1 MARNTKTKKA
11 QVVTYLLTGNTVLQ
25 AAQLAGVTE
34 RTVYL
39 WLNEPVFVEELRR
52 QERQVL
58 NACSWNLVSLSKQAL
73 DALKDVLERPS
84 QAGASNKRL
93 AAAQV
98 LELVLKWRDA
108 VDFET
113 RLERLERQ
121 VFNGTKR

>member
-121 VFNGTKR
+121 VFNGRN

>member
-58 NACSWNLVSLSKQAL
+58 NACSWTLVSLSKQAL

-121 VFNGTKR
+121 VFNGRN

>member
-1 MARNTKTKKA
+1 MRNSKTKKA

-58 NACSWNLVSLSKQAL
+58 NACSWTLVSLSKQAL

-121 VFNGTKR
+121 VFNGRN